1 MASMVCSDDNQTEG
15 NKHTVHR
22 NLTYFKNIKTLELG
36 RVVHS
41 VAKHLGGWAGGCPRS
56 SGPEWVMQWIPDQIR
71 QQSKSLFKKLKSIIS
86 PYLLPLRS
94 ISFCLCC
101 IKSIC
106 WLTFLRHMQTSMAT
120 INWLLELFRVDMFLT
135 SLERS
140 RSIQWEFE
148 NEIDP

>member
-1 MASMVCSDDNQTEG
+1 MVSMVCSDDSQTEG

-22 NLTYFKNIKTLELG
+22 NLAYFKNIKTLELG

-41 VAKHLGGWAGGCPRS
+41 VAKYLRGWAGGCPRS

-86 PYLLPLRS
+86 PSLLHLRS

-106 WLTFLRHMQTSMAT
+106 WLTSLRHKQTSIAT
-120 INWLLELFRVDMFLT
+120 INWLLEVFQVDTFLT

-148 NEIDP
+148 NEIDT